1 MWTKIA
7 VIIGLIMFALISP
20 ISPQQENPSP
30 TNTDSEK
37 VTSQVEGSVALVLVG
52 GPGAGQLSSVGSAV
66 VVKPDGYLLT
76 AYHLVKL
83 AQQVQVR
90 LHNGEVYD
98 QVELLG
104 TDERRDVAAL
114 HIQATGLP
122 SLAVRPL
129 DEVKQGEAAFTI
141 SNPAGLTWSASNGII
156 SAIRLAQE
164 VPGAGSGFRVLQF
177 TCAVAPGSSGGAL
190 VDAQGR
196 LLGIVTASLGGQG
209 LNFAVPAE
217 SVMGLTNFSGRKM
230 LGSGKELD
238 LKPPQSPTR
247 ASLEEAKPAEML
259 GGARTLTVNSR
270 TSFFTPDALERE
282 LAKRPEISAWGIKIV
297 HDVRV
302 ADIVVSVDRPLF
314 TYDFTFTATDTH
326 TSVVLAT
333 GKVTA
338 IDGERAAPDIAKSLV
353 LQMAKAHEATEPKP
367 AKQ

>member
-7 VIIGLIMFALISP
+7 VTMGLMVLALASSVP
-20 ISPQQENPSP
+20 ARQANLTPA
-30 TNTDSEK
+30 NTDSEK
-37 VTSQVEGSVALVLVG
+37 VASQVKESVAVVLTG
-52 GPGAGQLSSVGSAV
+52 SGAGRLDSVGSAV
-66 VVKPDGYLLT
+66 VVRPNGDLLT

-83 AQQVQVR
+83 AQQAQIR
-90 LHNGEVYD
+90 LQNGEVYD

-104 TDERRDVAAL
+104 YDERRDIAAL
-114 HIQATGLP
+114 HIAATGLP

-129 DEVKQGEAAFTI
+129 DDVKQGEAAFTI
-141 SNPAGLTWSASNGII
+141 SNPAGLTWSASDGII
-156 SAIRLAQE
+156 SAVRLAQE

-177 TCAVAPGSSGGAL
+177 TCAVASGSSGGAL

-217 SVMGLTNFSGRKM
+217 SVLGLINFPGRRM

-238 LKPPQSPTR
+238 FKRPESPVR
-247 ASLEEAKPAEML
+247 ASLNEAKPGEML
-259 GGARTLTVNSR
+259 GAAKTLTVKSH

-282 LAKRPEISAWGIKIV
+282 LAKKPEISAWGIKIV

-302 ADIVVSVDRPLF
+302 ADIIVSVDRPLF
-314 TYDFTFTATDTH
+314 TYDFTYTATDTR
-326 TSVVLAT
+326 TSIVLAT

-338 IDGERAAPDIAKSLV
+338 IDGVRAAPDIAKDLV
-353 LQMAKAHEATEPKP
+353 QQMAKAHEEAEPKP
-367 AKQ
+367 VKQ